1 MSQNVPKQ
9 YCLSSFIIQGLYIFQ
24 TGIKINKRTSKPK
37 KVKYGKRIAIIFNVI
52 EWSLYIVFSILAALF
67 MKDVWD
73 QYQIKETFMGQSLEP
88 MTKFPSLTLCLKSF
102 SYKDMGKIRVAKD
115 GYYKTLKENET
126 LYGLDE
132 NNSSVILHQVSS
144 GCFRLKCMPGSN
156 VAGGL
161 RILLRVDFSKYRP
174 SSIEANFVSEENSYG
189 LFNGEW
195 FDGKIFR
202 ILILPGYKVFL
213 ELWQNRYT
221 YLQNEN
227 QCSNETFVEQWMPH
241 LLKANFSQAS
251 KKCSGY
257 FAIAS
262 EHLPLCGWGSG
273 QNKTFRDEARK
284 VLLDSFKEFR
294 DKIGH
299 KRPCHVIEYS
309 GEITYAR
316 KSYSEKYFVMRFKF
330 GSPGLT
336 HHYTERLVFDLVG
349 MVGSVGGT
357 LGMCIGFS
365 FSGITSTMLSFMK
378 TKFDSYF

>member
-1 MSQNVPKQ
+1 MN
-9 YCLSSFIIQGLYIFQ
+9 
-24 TGIKINKRTSKPK
+24 INKRTSKPR
-37 KVKYGKRIAIIFNVI
+37 KVKSGKRVAIIFNVV
-52 EWSLYIVFSILAALF
+52 EWSLYIVFSVLAALF
-67 MKDVWD
+67 MRDVWD
-73 QYQIKETFMGQSLEP
+73 QFQAKETFMAQSLEP
-88 MTKFPSLTLCLKSF
+88 ITKLPSLTLCLEPKKTWSYVEEIIKLKVTINGKS
-102 SYKDMGKIRVAKD
+102 
-115 GYYKTLKENET
+115 YKTLNENET
-126 LYGLDE
+126 LYRVDG
-132 NNSSVILHQVSS
+132 VGIILHQMNYH
-144 GCFRLKCMPGSN
+144 CFRVKFTPGSEFDASLIQY
-156 VAGGL
+156 VK
-161 RILLRVDFSKYRP
+161 VDFSKNEP
-174 SSIEANFVSEENSYG
+174 TSIKATFVSEENSYG
-189 LFNGEW
+189 YYQNQW
-195 FDGKIFR
+195 FDGKVFR
-202 ILILPGYKVFL
+202 RTILPGYRVNVV
-213 ELWQNRYT
+213 LWQNRYT
-221 YLQNEN
+221 YLQTDN
-227 QCSNETFVEQWMPH
+227 QCSDKTFVEQWMPH
-241 LLKANFSQAS
+241 LVRANFSQAS

-365 FSGITSTMLSFMK
+365 FSGITSTLLGFMK
-378 TKFDSYF
+378 TKVDSYF